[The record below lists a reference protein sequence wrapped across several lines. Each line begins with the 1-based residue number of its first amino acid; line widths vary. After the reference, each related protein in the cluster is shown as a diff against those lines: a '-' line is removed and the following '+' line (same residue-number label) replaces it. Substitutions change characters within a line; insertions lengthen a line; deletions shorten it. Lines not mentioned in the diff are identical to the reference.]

1 VAVRSALSAVHGNER
16 ARFGHRFCKALRS
29 ISAATTKIQDG
40 AIADAVRGAVMNKA
54 YLAVKLLQPLAN
66 RDATALSSFGCPSPD
81 DTEIIR
87 VMVSS
92 AVFGRQHQMR
102 WKRSRLIAGSGRKWR
117 MTDLRQTTSAFEVEH
132 EIPEHRRRGVSLG
145 PLAK

>member
-1 VAVRSALSAVHGNER
+1 LSAVHGNEG
-16 ARFGHRFCKALRS
+16 ALFGHRFCKALRS
-29 ISAATTKIQDG
+29 ISAATTKIRDG

-54 YLAVKLLQPLAN
+54 YLAVKLLQALAN
-66 RDATALSSFGCPSPD
+66 LDATVLSWFGCPSPD

-102 WKRSRLIAGSGRKWR
+102 WKGAGSSPR
-117 MTDLRQTTSAFEVEH
+117 LRSEH
-132 EIPEHRRRGVSLG
+132 GIPEHRRRVGRLDG
-145 PLAK
+145 FAK